1 MDTSSSPHMFDER
14 DRFAEQYE
22 FFSSFLLVLLDCEY
36 EGKTLQQAVS
46 DWLRSEAII
55 YDSRREII
63 EEGRAFMKQEEL
75 PWTLIREVSNYYFET
90 KEEAFTWLSD
100 ALDQIE
106 ATLRA

>member
-1 MDTSSSPHMFDER
+1 MFDSR
-14 DRFAEQYE
+14 RRFNAEYTC
-22 FFSSFLLVLLDCEY
+22 FAGLLLALLEATYDQ
-36 EGKTLQQAVS
+36 KSLPDAFA

-90 KEEAFTWLSD
+90 KEEAFTWLSG

-106 ATLRA
+106 ATLRD